1 MLFCLL
7 KSWEI
12 APVEGEFLVLIIFY
26 FTFCPWYVI
35 KSAYFPQACS

>member
-12 APVEGEFLVLIIFY
+12 APVEGEFLVLY
-26 FTFCPWYVI
+26 FILHFVRGM
-35 KSAYFPQACS
+35 